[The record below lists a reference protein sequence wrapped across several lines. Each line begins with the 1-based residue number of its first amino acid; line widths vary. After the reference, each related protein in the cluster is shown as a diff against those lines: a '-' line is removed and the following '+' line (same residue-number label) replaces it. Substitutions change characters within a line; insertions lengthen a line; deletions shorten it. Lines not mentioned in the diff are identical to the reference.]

1 MTVAQRMRLQDQV
14 QGIADGAAV
23 QTDQVSDVLLGGAY
37 KPSQLWS
44 VDGLVQ
50 YDQDIGRAK
59 RATWGVSY
67 RPSNYRTV
75 SLAYRLQRN
84 SSELVDL
91 AWQWPLNDLWG
102 DRGEDLGPG
111 RGLGA
116 PRWYSV
122 GRVNYSRVDKKIA
135 DLVTGFEYDAGCW
148 VGRVVV
154 ERLQTSNTKSN
165 RRILFQLEFV
175 GFSRLGA
182 SPIKTLS
189 ASVPRYQYLRQ
200 DIQAPSRFQNY
211 E

>member
-1 MTVAQRMRLQDQV
+1 VLRMTVAQRMRLQDQV

-37 KPSQLWS
+37 KPSQLWR

-102 DRGEDLGPG
+102 DRGED
-111 RGLGA
+111 
-116 PRWYSV
+116 
-122 GRVNYSRVDKKIA
+122 
-135 DLVTGFEYDAGCW
+135 
-148 VGRVVV
+148 
-154 ERLQTSNTKSN
+154 
-165 RRILFQLEFV
+165 
-175 GFSRLGA
+175 
-182 SPIKTLS
+182 
-189 ASVPRYQYLRQ
+189 
-200 DIQAPSRFQNY
+200 
-211 E
+211 

>member
-1 MTVAQRMRLQDQV
+1 M
-14 QGIADGAAV
+14 
-23 QTDQVSDVLLGGAY
+23 
-37 KPSQLWS
+37 
-44 VDGLVQ
+44 
-50 YDQDIGRAK
+50 
-59 RATWGVSY
+59 
-67 RPSNYRTV
+67 
-75 SLAYRLQRN
+75 
-84 SSELVDL
+84 
-91 AWQWPLNDLWG
+91 
-102 DRGEDLGPG
+102 
-111 RGLGA
+111 GA

-200 DIQAPSRFQNY
+200 DIQAPSRFSKLRIREFMLLQRLHVALLALCLSPVAQHALAQTVPVPELSDRHCGRGGYRTNHVL
-211 E
+211 